1 MFQGVLSRRCEITVL
16 VLDDEPTIVAALLQ
30 YLDKR
35 GYKVVGLT
43 DPELAEKLL
52 ATDLFDFA
60 IIDIRLKDKNGLEVL
75 RRAKDRGYRGEY
87 ILISAFAEDFV
98 SAMTEEDRKRLIEK
112 PFKMYSIVDKM
123 EELKGGKS

>member
-1 MFQGVLSRRCEITVL
+1 M
-16 VLDDEPTIVAALLQ
+16 VLDDEPTIVSALLQ

-35 GYKVVGLT
+35 DYKVVGLT

-87 ILISAFAEDFV
+87 ILISAFAEDFA

-123 EELKGGKS
+123 EELTGGKS